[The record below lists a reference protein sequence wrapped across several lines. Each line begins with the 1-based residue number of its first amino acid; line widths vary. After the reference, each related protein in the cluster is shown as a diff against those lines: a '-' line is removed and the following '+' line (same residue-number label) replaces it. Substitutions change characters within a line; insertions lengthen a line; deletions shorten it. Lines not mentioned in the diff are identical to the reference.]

1 MLQLSVLQHSAD
13 VTTPSPLKLVE
24 NERGPVAGHT
34 EDDAHLL
41 KTCVSTPPARVS
53 TKSKVSLL
61 MLDSQHYTQY
71 I

>member
-13 VTTPSPLKLVE
+13 VTEKEVTKLVE
-24 NERGPVAGHT
+24 NVRGPVAGHT
-34 EDDAHLL
+34 EDDAQLL
-41 KTCVSTPPARVS
+41 KNCVVVSTPLLSV
-53 TKSKVSLL
+53 TSKISLL